1 MPSPNNPYPGAR
13 PLRAEDAGVLVGRAA
28 DLARFRSAVADV
40 PLVAV
45 LGKSGVGKSSLI
57 CAGLCGESFLKES
70 GLIVGRVA
78 EWESAADE
86 DGDGS
91 KWYVRVLS
99 KAIEDACSRIEVLAD
114 NAKELAESWDASEIS
129 TEDAGT
135 FVRRVEDHFGSSL
148 VVVFDQFEELLRD
161 RNSLGTS
168 LLRMITQVAA
178 AYPGGYCQVISL
190 RAEFQSDLGEM
201 WRQLA
206 FNPAQKREIIVQEV
220 DDVYIEELVV
230 APLMKADIEARLIE
244 RMQQLKEKVGA
255 LWEQANGPVAGAD
268 IGLLHL
274 QALLYLLWKA
284 EDDSPLLSYVDQF
297 PAAVDLSDLKE
308 IHQPNQFLANVLV
321 PFIEDVLDREVRDRF
336 DSSREGGVTEKNE
349 VLRIAAHLPEFLSSG
364 GYKSVLS
371 TDDLAWTVLEGF
383 NELDFA
389 VEDLSNFKDR
399 GLGDLPLGLGQG
411 SEVSER
417 VRPLVLAAAKVRR
430 EIKTDWTNSL
440 LDNLQ
445 KQLIAEFNGLQLLD
459 DGFPI
464 LEYGR
469 SSRGHSQLT
478 VACILIERFEEALG
492 LLQRANLVRL
502 APSSR
507 GRFVSLVHDGF
518 GEPLDQWGLK
528 VRSQPQVA
536 IASPVPV
543 TGRGVLFS
551 PEADREALTQDQ
563 LGSTDSLGWIGCN
576 IRAAFKDV
584 VFDACNFSG
593 TLFKGC
599 SFENVTFT
607 DCLTF
612 GALFLDC
619 EFSGTTTFAT
629 SGKDSAP
636 WGTNELRSLTF
647 GFGCTT
653 TEGGVLKLEGFGGYG
668 LFFDGFCGDVH
679 LKKCQI
685 AHLAIAN
692 SREEHQVNLITDGVI
707 PDASTFGGE
716 GKITVDGKQVHPPQG

>member
-1 MPSPNNPYPGAR
+1 MSSPNNPYPGAR
-13 PLRAEDAGVLVGRAA
+13 PLRAEDAGVLIGRAA

-57 CAGLCGESFLKES
+57 CAGLCGESFLKDS

-78 EWESAADE
+78 EWESGADE
-86 DGDGS
+86 DGDSS

-99 KAIEDACSRIEVLAD
+99 QAIEDACSRIEVLAD
-114 NAKELAESWDASEIS
+114 NAKELAESWDALESSI
-129 TEDAGT
+129 EDAGT

-230 APLMKADIEARLIE
+230 TPLLKADIEAPLIE
-244 RMQQLKEKVGA
+244 RMHQLKEKVGA
-255 LWEQANGPVAGAD
+255 LWKQANGPVAGAD

-284 EDDSPLLSYVDQF
+284 EDDSPLLAYVDEF
-297 PAAVDLSDLKE
+297 PTTVDLSDLKE
-308 IHQPNQFLANVLV
+308 IHQHNQFLANVLV

-349 VLRIAAHLPEFLSSG
+349 VLHVAAHLPKFLSSG

-371 TDDLAWTVLEGF
+371 TDDLASRVLEGF

-389 VEDLSNFKDR
+389 VADLSDFRD
-399 GLGDLPLGLGQG
+399 LGELPHGLGLGA
-411 SEVSER
+411 EVSER

-430 EIKTDWTNSL
+430 EIKIEGTSSL

-445 KQLIAEFNGLQLLD
+445 KQLIAEFNGLHLLD
-459 DGFPI
+459 EKFPR

-469 SSRGHSQLT
+469 SSHGRYQLE
-478 VACILIERFEEALG
+478 VACILVDRFEEALG

-551 PEADREALTQDQ
+551 PEADRETLTQDQ
-563 LGSTDSLGWIGCN
+563 LGSTNGLGWIGCN
-576 IRAAFKDV
+576 IRAAFEGV

-593 TLFKGC
+593 TLFKYC
-599 SFENVTFT
+599 SFKNVSFT

-636 WGTNELRSLTF
+636 PGTNELRTLTF
-647 GFGCTT
+647 GRGCTT
-653 TEGGVLKLEGFGGYG
+653 SEGGVLKFERFGGYG
-668 LFFDGFCGDVH
+668 LFFDGFCGDVY
-679 LKKCQI
+679 LKDCQI

-692 SREEHQVNLITDGVI
+692 SRKEHQVNLITDGVI
-707 PDASTFGGE
+707 PNASTFGGE